1 MEKQITPG
9 LKNTFLTHSIMMA
22 IFALNYIF
30 TPVWW
35 GNLTGCLSNQVP
47 QVFRLFGTAIL
58 GYAISSFLSYRET
71 AWEKVKIVV
80 QMNCIIT
87 ALFPIMLVLA
97 LLFWDLPSIGWMY
110 FVVMSV
116 FGVAF
121 NYFYFKK

>member
-1 MEKQITPG
+1 MDKQIAPG
-9 LKNTFLTHSIMMA
+9 LKNTFLFHSITMA

-47 QVFRLFGTAIL
+47 QVFRLFGTAVL

-110 FVVMSV
+110 FVVMGV